1 MNEPKWSWTKLPL
14 LRNAAALLQFREL
27 VAIPIWF
34 KWETLCSLIWREKP
48 WSLMKFVHVCPS
60 WSWRFFLAC
69 LCLRLGMC
77 QRSWQ
82 YMLTFFPKRSFFF
95 QFLTAQVNQH
105 RIWQTPAGV
114 DIRNHH
120 IYRDDFP
127 IQTSF
132 YSGCFFVFPIF
143 SIVFPWFSNSN
154 RSFLG
159 DFRP

>member
-1 MNEPKWSWTKLPL
+1 MELNK
-14 LRNAAALLQFREL
+14 AALASQRRGSPAVSGTCCHPDL
-27 VAIPIWF
+27 VQVGNFMLPDLKGKA
-34 KWETLCSLIWREKP
+34 
-48 WSLMKFVHVCPS
+48 MKFDEVCPCLS
-60 WSWRFFLAC
+60 VMVLTLFLAC

-143 SIVFPWFSNSN
+143 SIVFP
-154 RSFLG
+154 
-159 DFRP
+159 